1 MLGCF
6 TILNYNFL
14 MAAQLFDPNS
24 SKVFTLSRSRIDN
37 FIECH
42 RCFYLTNRI
51 GIARPPSFPFN
62 LNNAVDNLLKNEFDI
77 YREKQEPHP
86 IMIENRINA
95 LPYQHPDIEEW
106 REALRHGAKRLH
118 EPTNLLLR
126 GGLDDVW
133 IDTDTKELIVVDY
146 KATSKRG
153 EVSLDADWQ
162 IGYKRQVE
170 FYQWLLRGNSFDVSD
185 TAYFVYCN
193 GIADKDEFNDNL
205 EFKTKLIP
213 YKGNDGWIEPTLFEL
228 KETLMSDETPEAS
241 PSCSYCNYV
250 KKTLTI

>member
-1 MLGCF
+1 
-6 TILNYNFL
+6 

>member
-1 MLGCF
+1 
-6 TILNYNFL
+6 

-228 KETLMSDETPEAS
+228 KETLMTDDTPEAS